1 MLALCQSQIW
11 TSHNKVLTH
20 HKVYHKDW
28 HNPSSI
34 HPSMSASIAQPEFV
48 VHTDLATLRQALL
61 DLFCQVA
68 YKEGDFVLSSGQRST
83 YYINGKQVTLH
94 PQGGLAIGRL
104 LLSMLPE
111 ATQAVAGLTL
121 GADPMV
127 TATSVVAAYEGRS
140 IAPLIVRKEA
150 KGHGTQAYIE
160 GLTLPPD
167 SAVVVLEDVV
177 TTGQSALTAVERLR
191 QAGYAVNE
199 IIALVDR
206 LQGGAELY
214 KQQGLAFQS
223 IFSIADLQTRWAEL
237 QA

>member
-1 MLALCQSQIW
+1 
-11 TSHNKVLTH
+11 
-20 HKVYHKDW
+20 
-28 HNPSSI
+28 
-34 HPSMSASIAQPEFV
+34 MSASIAQPDFV
-48 VHTDLATLRQALL
+48 VQTDLATLRQALL

-94 PQGGLAIGRL
+94 PQGGVAIGRL

-140 IAPLIVRKEA
+140 IVPLIVRKEA

-199 IIALVDR
+199 IISLVDR

-214 KQQGLAFQS
+214 EQQGLAFQS

-237 QA
+237 QTH